1 VTESFLDRLE
11 QQLVAAE
18 HALAAAA
25 ARPRVVRWTPPKRLL
40 IALAALIVA
49 VPAVAATQPWQPI
62 LGRPGL
68 HDTPSGTSKTPVP
81 ADELALLAVLRRPQ
95 NAQDRGPTA
104 TALLRSVGQEFT
116 GVRPASVRLVTV
128 SPGHHALVLS
138 ATRGGGISQPV
149 CLVFSAGGLCGGA
162 HALRTSGIAMTAGPS
177 IRGIVPDG
185 VVTVTADFGHGRV
198 LTADVHDNVYWLTGA
213 PTTRRAFPAPQRP
226 GARRLPPMRMTSPF
240 TLRWLNA
247 QGRTIGPARPK

>member
-25 ARPRVVRWTPPKRLL
+25 RPRVARWTPPKRLL

-62 LGRPGL
+62 LGRPAL
-68 HDTPSGTSKTPVP
+68 HDTPSGTSNTPVP
-81 ADELALLAVLRRPQ
+81 ADALALLAVLRRPQ

-104 TALLRSVGQEFT
+104 TALLRSVGQEFA

-128 SPGHHALVLS
+128 FPGHHALVLS
-138 ATRGGGISQPV
+138 ATTGGGISQPV
-149 CLVFSAGGLCGGA
+149 CLVFSDGGLCGGA

-185 VVTVTADFGHGRV
+185 VVRVSADFGHGQI
-198 LTADVHDNVYWLTGA
+198 LTANVSDNV
-213 PTTRRAFPAPQRP
+213 
-226 GARRLPPMRMTSPF
+226 
-240 TLRWLNA
+240 
-247 QGRTIGPARPK
+247 